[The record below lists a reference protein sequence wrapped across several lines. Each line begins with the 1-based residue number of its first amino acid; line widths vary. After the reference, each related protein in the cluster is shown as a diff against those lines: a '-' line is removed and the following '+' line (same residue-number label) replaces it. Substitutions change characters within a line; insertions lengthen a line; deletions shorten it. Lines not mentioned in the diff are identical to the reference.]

1 MNEREQLEQA
11 IANLEAQKDGLDDT
25 VVDAALLALRRKL
38 SLLIAEEKEGNKETS
53 VSLRGGELKV
63 VTVMFADISGFTALS
78 EKLDPESVRNLM
90 NDCFERL
97 VPIIGKYQGNVDKF
111 IGDEIMALFGAPVT
125 HEKDPER
132 ALLAALEMI
141 EALERFNVERGLG
154 LGMHFGINTGR
165 VVAGLVGS
173 VSRQEYSVMG
183 DAVNLAAR
191 LKEAA
196 KRGQI
201 LVGPDTHRVTSHLFR
216 FENFEP
222 IRLKGKSEP
231 VRPYRLLTLRFR
243 QEDRPRS
250 GEDPSVG
257 APLVGRDEEL
267 ASLQQ
272 CVDNLLEGKGGIV
285 AIVGEAGLGKTRLVE
300 ELRGYPAGGSPK
312 PALLWLEGRTLSFVR
327 TIGYRPF
334 QEMIRRYAGITEEKG
349 ESGTWERLERTVS
362 ALFPGETAEILP
374 YLASLISM
382 EVKDPY
388 RERVRYLDGEGM
400 KHRVFLACRR
410 FFARVAEMQPLIL
423 LFEDLHWVDESSAL
437 LLEHLLPLAA
447 TSRLLI
453 VGTARPERGTPATRL
468 REVALNDYAS
478 SFLEVRLA
486 PLPPSESARM
496 VEHLLG
502 NKRIPSPV
510 QEMLLQRGEGN
521 PFFLE
526 EIVNVLVRT
535 PHRMPDRT
543 DAQSTDT
550 VELQAF
556 VIPHSIQGVVMARVD
571 RLSEKVRDI
580 LKTASVIGR
589 SFFYQVLAAVV
600 RADRDLDR
608 HLADLESVELIH
620 RNSRSADMEYLFK
633 HALAQQVTYESI
645 LMQTRRELH
654 ASVGRALE
662 NLYAHRLEEMYS
674 LLAKHFAQA
683 EQWDKARD
691 YLLKAGDQ
699 SLLVAADAEALAHY
713 EQAMDAYTRG
723 SGSDRDPLQRASLE
737 RKMGEVLFRRG
748 DHTRAAEHLHRSLY
762 ELGSPLPAS
771 RRGVKSAI
779 VGELGK
785 QMLRRLLPKFM
796 FKKPLGPVSPEVEEE
811 LRIYEVLGWIDAF
824 SDYEHLFLVALRA
837 LNVSEKNGYEY
848 GISKGFTALGT
859 ICDLGPFFRLARL
872 YHSRSVAIAE
882 EIRHPAALGLAR
894 TGMAFHEICRADWN
908 AAIHQGRAAGEAHNI
923 TGDLHGWGYASYM
936 AAVALVYR
944 GDLQE
949 AIALCDD
956 IVRLGREGADRQVD
970 SWGLATRGFALRIA
984 GRIDEAVPSL
994 QEALATANAIDDHV
1008 VRIWSLAEMARCLVS
1023 RDESDEALKAIEE
1036 SRRIYEERKN
1046 LRFIWVTFHGAE
1058 AEVFLHL
1065 AAKDEGPSRSD
1076 WLKKA
1081 RRACSEALKQG
1092 KAYAAAMPD
1101 ARQLQSTFRLLRS

>member
-11 IANLEAQKDGLDDT
+11 IASLEAQREGLDDA
-25 VVDAALLALRRKL
+25 VVNAALLGLRRKL
-38 SLLIAEEKEGNKETS
+38 SLLTAEEKERDKDSS

-141 EALERFNVERGLG
+141 EALARFNIERGLNV
-154 LGMHFGINTGR
+154 GMHFGINTGR

-201 LVGPDTHRVTSHLFR
+201 LVGPDTHRLTSHLFR
-216 FENFEP
+216 FESFEP

-231 VRPYRLLTLRFR
+231 VRPYLLLALRTR
-243 QEDRPRS
+243 RDDRPGS
-250 GEDPSVG
+250 GKDLSMW
-257 APLVGRDEEL
+257 APLVGRDDEL
-267 ASLQQ
+267 ASLRK

-285 AIVGEAGLGKTRLVE
+285 AVVGEAGLGKTRLVE
-300 ELRGYPAGGSPK
+300 EVRGYPADGTRK
-312 PALLWLEGRTLSFVR
+312 PVLLWLEGRTLSFVR

-334 QEMIRRYAGITEEKG
+334 REMIRRYAGIAEEDD
-349 ESGTWERLERTVS
+349 ESGAWEKLERTVS
-362 ALFPGETAEILP
+362 DLFPADTADILP
-374 YLASLISM
+374 YLASLLSM
-382 EVKDPY
+382 EVRDPY
-388 RERVRYLDGEGM
+388 RERVRYLDGDGM

-410 FFARVAEMQPLIL
+410 FFAKLAELQPLIL

-437 LLEHLLPLAA
+437 LLEHLLPLAE

-468 REVALNDYAS
+468 REVALTDFS
-478 SFLEVRLA
+478 DTFTEIRLA
-486 PLPPSESARM
+486 PLPPTQSAHM

-502 NKRIPSPV
+502 AKRIPPPV

-535 PHRMPDRT
+535 PKRMSDRV
-543 DAQSTDT
+543 DAQSMDT
-550 VELQAF
+550 VELETF
-556 VIPHSIQGVVMARVD
+556 VIPHTIQGVVMARVD
-571 RLSEKVRDI
+571 RLSEEVREI

-589 SFFYQVLAAVV
+589 SFLYHVLAAVV
-600 RADRDLDR
+600 RADRELDR
-608 HLADLESVELIH
+608 HLSDLETVELIR
-620 RNSRSADMEYLFK
+620 RNARSADMEYLFK

-645 LMQTRRELH
+645 LMQKRRELH
-654 ASVGRALE
+654 AAVGEALE
-662 NLYAHRLEEMYS
+662 RLFAHRLEEMYS

-683 EQWDKARD
+683 EQWDKARE

-699 SLLVAADAEALAHY
+699 SLLIAADAEALAHY

-723 SGSDRDPLQRASLE
+723 SGMDWDPLHRASLE
-737 RKMGEVLFRRG
+737 RKMGEALFRRG
-748 DHTRAAEHLHRSLY
+748 EHTRAAEHLHRSLAY
-762 ELGSPLPAS
+762 LSSPLPVS

-785 QMLRRLLPKFM
+785 QLLRRLLPKFL
-796 FKKPLGPVSPEVEEE
+796 FKQPKGPVSPEVEEE
-811 LRIYEVLGWIDAF
+811 LRIYEVMGWIDAF

-837 LNVSEKNGYEY
+837 LNVSERNGYAY
-848 GISKGFTALGT
+848 GIAKGFTALGT
-859 ICDLGPFFRLARL
+859 IGDLGPVFKLAKL

-882 EIRHPAALGLAR
+882 EIGHPAALGLSL
-894 TGMAFHEICRADWN
+894 TGMAFHEICRAAWET
-908 AAIHQGRAAGEAHNI
+908 AIHHGRSAAEAHNR

-936 AAVALVYR
+936 VAVARAYR
-944 GDLQE
+944 GDLQD
-949 AIALCDD
+949 AIALCDE
-956 IVRLGREGADRQVD
+956 IVRLGKEGADRQVE
-970 SWGLATRGFALRIA
+970 SWGLATRGFALRLA
-984 GRIDEAVPSL
+984 GHVDGAMPSL
-994 QEALATANAIDDHV
+994 REALTSANAIDDHV
-1008 VRIWSLAEMARCLVS
+1008 VRIWSLAELARCRV
-1023 RDESDEALKAIEE
+1023 RRNESDAALEAIGE
-1036 SRRIYEERKN
+1036 SRGIYEEHKN

-1058 AEVFLHL
+1058 AEVLLHL
-1065 AAKDEGPSRSD
+1065 AEKVEGPSRAE

-1081 RRACSEALKQG
+1081 RRACSAALK
-1092 KAYAAAMPD
+1092 
-1101 ARQLQSTFRLLRS
+1101 